1 MTSPR
6 TAAAIEDGPAVLRL
20 GANPNGRDF
29 AIGDI
34 HGCMDAIIDA
44 MSAVHFNVRR
54 DRLFVCGDL
63 VDRGEENEEVVALID
78 EPWFFSVRGNHDQA
92 AIHLYRES
100 QASTQT
106 PPPAVATTSPAAPAR
121 VDDQWLRD
129 LIAHQPQAAR
139 SVVQQLARLP
149 LAISIEGRHTRIGLV
164 HADIPEGFSWQ
175 NALRALESGDPE
187 WVRYVLW
194 ARPAFGT
201 GSDAPIMGV
210 DQIYVGHTPL
220 VQPRCRGNVWYVD
233 GGGVYKATRDKQ
245 TQSRAHYA
253 GAWNLIRLDTPEHPM
268 QFPPFEYG
276 LLRVYGA
283 RN

>member
-1 MTSPR
+1 MTSSR
-6 TAAAIEDGPAVLRL
+6 TAAIEDGPAVLRL
-20 GANPNGRDF
+20 GANQNGRDF

-34 HGCMDAIIDA
+34 HGCMDAIIDT
-44 MSAVHFNVRR
+44 MSAVRFDVRK

-92 AIHLYRES
+92 AIDLFRQMS
-100 QASTQT
+100 ADAPAQPTASGTVS
-106 PPPAVATTSPAAPAR
+106 PEPPARP
-121 VDDQWLRD
+121 DNQWLRD
-129 LIAHQPQAAR
+129 LLAHQPETAHA
-139 SVVQQLARLP
+139 VVRQLARLP
-149 LAISIEGRHTRIGLV
+149 LAISIEGTHARIGFV

-175 NALRALESGDPE
+175 AALRALEYADPE
-187 WVRYVLW
+187 WTRYVLW
-194 ARPAFGT
+194 ARPTFGT
-201 GSDAPIMGV
+201 GTGAPIMGV

-245 TQSRAHYA
+245 TQSRSHYA
-253 GAWNLIRLDTPEHPM
+253 GAWNLIRLDTPDHAM
-268 QFPPFEYG
+268 QSTPFEYG
-276 LLRVYGA
+276 LLRIYGA